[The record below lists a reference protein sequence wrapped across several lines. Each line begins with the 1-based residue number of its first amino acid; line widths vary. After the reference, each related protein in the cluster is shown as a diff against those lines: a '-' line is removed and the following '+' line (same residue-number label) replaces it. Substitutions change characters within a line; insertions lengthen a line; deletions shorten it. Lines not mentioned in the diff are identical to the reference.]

1 MKNISLCICIF
12 FSSGYA
18 AGAMVDYCDEIDT
31 NPDLTKKNARI
42 FENPHT
48 LGCNLTTTLPG
59 LGALNIGE
67 AICDK
72 LSDKANRALDK
83 ARNKLDQELAGISEK
98 AKSEYEKLKNSDV
111 FKDQGGSYSPDLG
124 SGGSSGGG
132 GITAESVFRDGTYS
146 NGKFYYTTPSGMNFS
161 TTMTRDA
168 YVSKKGATGLAKS
181 IKNAEKYWLA
191 KKAREAQQASNSQ
204 SNSSSG
210 ASQNSNEVTRD
221 SLNSSGSS
229 GSTSGYNGYFN

>member
-1 MKNISLCICIF
+1 MKQIVFCTLLIS
-12 FSSGYA
+12 SSCVVSA
-18 AGAMVDYCDEIDT
+18 AMVDYCDEIDT
-31 NPDLTKKNARI
+31 NPDLTKNNARI
-42 FENPHT
+42 FVNPHK

-98 AKSEYEKLKNSDV
+98 AKSELDKLKNSDV
-111 FKDQGGSYSPDLG
+111 FKDQDNSYTPDLG
-124 SGGSSGGG
+124 SGGSSSSA
-132 GITAESVFRDGTYS
+132 GITPESVFRDGTYS
-146 NGKFYYTTPSGMNFS
+146 NGRFYYTTPSGMKFS

-168 YVSKKGATGLAKS
+168 YVSKKGAAGLAKS
-181 IKNAEKYWLA
+181 IQNAERYWLA
-191 KKAREAQQASNSQ
+191 KKARETEQAANSQ
-204 SNSSSG
+204 SGNTSSQW
-210 ASQNSNEVTRD
+210 QNSNDVTRD

-229 GSTSGYNGYFN
+229 GNTSGYNGYFN